1 MTSNLSQLTVE
12 LMQFHGTEHIYKHS
26 FDLIHYTDGIKYLA
40 EKADCYWLIDLVASY
55 QVEEKVK
62 DEEFQVYHLEVKSDK
77 TAVVTITDG
86 NDNLLALQKI
96 EFTDFP
102 LPEIKI
108 WCVDKILLLPNEY

>member
-40 EKADCYWLIDLVASY
+40 EKADCYWLIDLIESY
-55 QVEEKVK
+55 QFLHRYLKEV
-62 DEEFQVYHLEVKSDK
+62 FQVYELKVNDDKS
-77 TAVVTITDG
+77 AIITITDG
-86 NDNLLALQKI
+86 NNHILDTQEI

-102 LPEIKI
+102 LPEIKV
-108 WCVDKILLLPNEY
+108 WVVDKILLLPNEY